1 MNIGKDIENVV
12 YIKNEDSYIELT
24 KISTDYINKEMKPE
38 AKGYSFT
45 ETEEKYILYLNE
57 SQTTVK
63 Y

>member
-1 MNIGKDIENVV
+1 
-12 YIKNEDSYIELT
+12 
-24 KISTDYINKEMKPE
+24 MKPE

-63 Y
+63 H